1 MVFEL
6 ATKEFYVRQMVF
18 EIDKEGNFTFL
29 NQIGFDALGYAQE
42 DLDKGMNAFQLIV
55 PEDRERARENLQR
68 RQRGEDVGKVE
79 YTMQRK
85 DGSRFPVIV
94 HASIITYEEGK
105 PIGLR
110 GVAVN
115 ITERKRA
122 EEALK
127 QRAEEL
133 ERSKA
138 ELEQSLEEL
147 LERVEREHEGLV
159 IIPSPVIDI
168 EARGA
173 TFLYSVDREDEAYA
187 LFRSRKAAKHPA
199 LAITRTFP
207 PRFHRKLGREV
218 ETVWLTSSRVP
229 EMVCVD
235 PSDTMNLLLVLTEFF
250 KRAPKGVVLFEG
262 VEYVISI
269 AGFERFLHI
278 VQLLNDKIAITEGT
292 IYMILDLGVLE
303 EKEAKHMLRECLQPP
318 TSVEGEEEAKDLGNE
333 DL

>member
-1 MVFEL
+1 M
-6 ATKEFYVRQMVF
+6 
-18 EIDKEGNFTFL
+18 TFA
-29 NQIGFDALGYAQE
+29 NQAAFDTFGYTQE
-42 DLDKGMNAFQLIV
+42 DFDKGLNAIQMLV
-55 PEDRERARENLQR
+55 PEDWDRAKEDIRRALSGEKLSIREYMAQ
-68 RQRGEDVGKVE
+68 
-79 YTMQRK
+79 TK

-94 HASIITYEEGK
+94 HASVITDEEGK

-122 EEALK
+122 EEVLK

-235 PSDTMNLLLVLTEFF
+235 PSDTMNLLLVLTKFF